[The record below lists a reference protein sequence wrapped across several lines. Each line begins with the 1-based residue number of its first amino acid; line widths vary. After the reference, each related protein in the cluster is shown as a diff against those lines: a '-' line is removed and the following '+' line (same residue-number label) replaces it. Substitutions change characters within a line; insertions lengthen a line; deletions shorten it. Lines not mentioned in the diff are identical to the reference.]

1 MDNLSQRSAVEV
13 LDDHL
18 RLASE
23 NDLEADLARNVAE
36 DIVVLT
42 ARGVFHGHPGVR
54 GLARQLMDEV
64 PSGEWRY
71 RQRLVEGRVA
81 FLEWTVDSGP
91 FRVCDGADSYLIEDG
106 KIKAQTIH
114 YTVSDEQGRVLI
126 RADGTR
132 PPPE

>member
-1 MDNLSQRSAVEV
+1 MKCRA
-13 LDDHL
+13 
-18 RLASE
+18 ASGAIG
-23 NDLEADLARNVAE
+23 NGSSKAASR
-36 DIVVLT
+36 
-42 ARGVFHGHPGVR
+42 
-54 GLARQLMDEV
+54 
-64 PSGEWRY
+64 
-71 RQRLVEGRVA
+71 